1 MLLRASLSDAD
12 VYVSVCTHMSVNK
25 EALKSDGGEI
35 CYLYPELTGS
45 GSPGYLPS
53 GGRDG
58 LPV

>member
-1 MLLRASLSDAD
+1 M
-12 VYVSVCTHMSVNK
+12 SVCTHMSVNK